1 MKVGFIGLGNMGST
15 LARCVAQVSGVE
27 LLLSTYNLEN
37 ATTLQQEIGGTL
49 LPNEQIIAQAN
60 CIFLGIKPQM
70 LRSFK
75 NELANSLTQRPQ
87 ITWVSMLAGVT
98 IDTLQTVLETHN
110 IVRIM
115 PNTPV
120 SIGKGITTLTS
131 NNEQVLEQV
140 SQLLEKSGEIITLPE
155 TLMDSATAIAGCGP
169 AFVYTFI
176 EALADAG
183 VKHGLPRELAL
194 KLAAQTVSGA
204 GDMVLESGT
213 HPALLRDAVCS
224 PGGSTIAG
232 VTALEKNG
240 FRHATIEAVN
250 KAVKRTKE
258 LG

>member
-1 MKVGFIGLGNMGST
+1 MKVGFIGLGNMGSA
-15 LARCVAQVSGVE
+15 LARCISQVGGVE
-27 LLLSTYNLEN
+27 LLLSTYNLES
-37 ATTLQQEIGGTL
+37 ATALQQEIGGTL
-49 LPNEQIIAQAN
+49 LPNEEIIAQAH

-70 LRSFK
+70 LRSFA
-75 NELANSLTQRPQ
+75 NELADNITQRPQ

-98 IDTLQTVLETHN
+98 IETLQTVLATHN

-120 SIGKGITTLTS
+120 AIGKGMTTLAS
-131 NNEQVLEQV
+131 HNEHLLGQV
-140 SQLLEKSGEIITLPE
+140 SQLLDKSGEITILPE
-155 TLMDSATAIAGCGP
+155 SLMDSSTAIAGCGP

-204 GDMVLESGT
+204 GDMVLISES
-213 HPALLRDAVCS
+213 HPASLRDAVCS

-232 VTALEKNG
+232 VVALEENG

-250 KAVKRTKE
+250 KAVARTRE

>member
-1 MKVGFIGLGNMGST
+1 MKVGFIGLGNMGGA
-15 LARCVAQVSGVE
+15 LARCVSQVGGVDV
-27 LLLSTYNLEN
+27 LLSTHNLPN
-37 ATTLQQEIGGTL
+37 ATALQQEIGGVL
-49 LPNEQIIAQAN
+49 LSNEEIIQQAN

-70 LRSFK
+70 LRSFTDEMAYLIK
-75 NELANSLTQRPQ
+75 QRPQ

-98 IDTLQTVLETHN
+98 IEKLEQLLFTQN

-120 SIGKGITTLTS
+120 AIGKGMTTIAS
-131 NNEQVLEQV
+131 NNEQLLGQV
-140 SQLLEKSGEIITLPE
+140 SQLLKKSGEIVALSE
-155 TLMDSATAIAGCGP
+155 DLMDSATAIAGCGP

-194 KLAAQTVSGA
+194 KLASQTVSGA
-204 GDMVLESGT
+204 GHMVLESRL
-213 HPALLRDAVCS
+213 HPASLRDAVCS

-232 VTALEKNG
+232 VTALEENG

-250 KAVKRTKE
+250 KAVGRTKE